1 MSDALNAQF
10 WNQRY
15 ESNDTPW
22 DFGGVPSAL
31 KAYLKKN
38 PKGGKVLIPG
48 CGAGYEAQAFAE
60 AGYDVTAVDLSAI
73 AVARTKARLE
83 PAQARHVYEGD
94 FFVANFAA
102 ASFDVVYERTFF
114 CAIRP
119 ELRTSY
125 RDIVAR
131 LLKPGGAFIGYFYY
145 QKTDPVGGPP
155 FGLAWGE
162 SDLLFARHFL
172 LLKDI
177 PSPDA
182 IGPFVGRERWHE
194 SRRTPH
200 VTPGKAE

>member
-10 WNQRY
+10 WNNRY

-22 DFGGVPSAL
+22 DFGGVPSEL
-31 KAYLKKN
+31 KAYLKKH

-48 CGAGYEAQAFAE
+48 CGSGYEAQAFAE
-60 AGYDVTAVDLSAI
+60 AGYDVTAVDLSAV
-73 AVARTKARLE
+73 AVARTKARLD

-94 FFVANFAA
+94 FFVAKFAP
-102 ASFDVVYERTFF
+102 ASFDVVYERTFL

-119 ELRTSY
+119 ELRPTY
-125 RDIVAR
+125 RDSVAR

-200 VTPGKAE
+200 VSPGKEA

>member
-10 WNQRY
+10 WNNRY

-22 DFGGVPSAL
+22 DFGGVPSEL
-31 KAYLKKN
+31 KAYLKKH

-48 CGAGYEAQAFAE
+48 CGSGYEAQAFAE
-60 AGYDVTAVDLSAI
+60 AGYDVTAVDLSAV
-73 AVARTKARLE
+73 AVARTKARLD

-94 FFVANFAA
+94 FFVAKFAP
-102 ASFDVVYERTFF
+102 ASFDVVYERTFL

-119 ELRTSY
+119 ELRPTY
-125 RDIVAR
+125 RDSVAR

-145 QKTDPVGGPP
+145 QKTDPAGGPP

-200 VTPGKAE
+200 VSPGKEA

>member
-60 AGYDVTAVDLSAI
+60 AGYDVTAMDLSAI
-73 AVARTKARLE
+73 AVARTQARLE
-83 PAQARHVYEGD
+83 PAQACRIHEGD
-94 FFVANFAA
+94 FFTASFAA
-102 ASFDVVYERTFF
+102 ASFDVIYERTFL

-119 ELRTSY
+119 ELRTTY

-131 LLKPGGAFIGYFYY
+131 LLRPGGAFIGYFYY
-145 QKTDPVGGPP
+145 QKTDPAAGPP

-200 VTPGKAE
+200 VSPAKE